1 MRFHLWLVA
10 ALAGCQGSASAPP
23 EPPGPRK
30 LELIEAPATTDVAAY
45 LAPLVAR
52 ANGDHRTLVVYVG
65 ASWCE
70 PCRYFHDAAAAGK
83 LDTKF
88 GNLRLLVFDNDRD
101 GAALLRA
108 GYNSK
113 LIPLFVLPNADG
125 TSSNKQIEGSVKGA
139 DAVQQIS
146 PRLDALLAG

>member
-1 MRFHLWLVA
+1 MRSFALVILVA
-10 ALAGCQGSASAPP
+10 CSSSSPPPPPPSAS
-23 EPPGPRK
+23 K
-30 LELIEAPATTDVAAY
+30 LELVDAPASDDI
-45 LAPLVAR
+45 APVIAKEYAR
-52 ANGDHRTLVVYVG
+52 AAHDGKRLVVYVG

-70 PCRYFHDAAAAGK
+70 PCRYFHEAAAAGK
-83 LDTKF
+83 LDAKF
-88 GNLRLLVFDNDRD
+88 GSLRLLEFDNDRD

>member
-1 MRFHLWLVA
+1 MALVILVA
-10 ALAGCQGSASAPP
+10 CSSSSSSPPPPPPPASA
-23 EPPGPRK
+23 K
-30 LELIEAPATTDVAAY
+30 LELVDAPAADDVAPVIAKEY
-45 LAPLVAR
+45 TR
-52 ANGDHRTLVVYVG
+52 AAHDGKRLVVYVG
-65 ASWCE
+65 AAWCE

-83 LDTKF
+83 LDGKF